1 MSYSYSQRRKRR
13 GGRSMMLLLILLLP
27 AALIVL
33 PSSTLLLA
41 GMIPTIVAIIVDRD
55 EDKSAALTVGA
66 MNLCGVAPFI
76 VQLWQQ
82 GQTMGLAMRMLAE
95 PKTWLVMFGAAGLGW
110 LMYFF
115 IPQIVVA
122 IATLSAQ
129 SKIKEL
135 EERRALLIA
144 DWGTDIMARPDP
156 DKAEPAGLMGD
167 MGESEKQP

>member
-13 GGRSMMLLLILLLP
+13 GGRSLMLLLILLFP

-82 GQTMGLAMRMLAE
+82 GQTMAVAMRMLAD

-122 IATLSAQ
+122 IATLRAQ

-135 EERRALLIA
+135 EERRSLLIA

-156 DKAEPAGLMGD
+156 DKAEPPGLMGD
-167 MGESEKQP
+167 MAANEKQP